1 MSLEHLLRIAL
12 VGAHVMIPLLAL
24 IVLFR
29 CVRSMLAGRA
39 DPETWGYLVSPEG
52 TVQPLLH
59 WECIIGRAKS
69 SDVILPFRDIASVHA
84 VLTRNDKGEWTLH
97 NLSRKGGAAI
107 NG

>member
-1 MSLEHLLRIAL
+1 MDEIIRISLT
-12 VGAHVMIPLLAL
+12 VSHVMVPLLAL

-59 WECIIGRAKS
+59 WECIIGRARS
-69 SDVILPFRDIASVHA
+69 SDVQLNFRDIASVHA
-84 VLTRNDKGEWTLH
+84 VLTRNDATTRATGLCTT
-97 NLSRKGGAAI
+97 
-107 NG
+107 

>member
-1 MSLEHLLRIAL
+1 MSIAAFNALINEGFSLEHLVRIAL
-12 VGAHVMIPLLAL
+12 AGAHVMIPLLAL

-59 WECIIGRAKS
+59 WECIIGRA
-69 SDVILPFRDIASVHA
+69 I
-84 VLTRNDKGEWTLH
+84 
-97 NLSRKGGAAI
+97 SRKGRI
-107 NG
+107 TRF